1 MRVQKQIKI
10 SMKWH
15 GHVCTR
21 AWVPGLFP
29 GGKVARV
36 WHWPPTPC

>member
-15 GHVCTR
+15 GQVHTR

-29 GGKVARV
+29 GDKAASV
-36 WHWPPTPC
+36 WNWQSIPI